1 MPTDPGFLLELDENG
16 DLMPTD
22 IPVRDSNLL
31 IRSDEIWQPEI

>member
-22 IPVRDSNLL
+22 IPV
-31 IRSDEIWQPEI
+31 EG